1 MNGTTT
7 IQKNK
12 GLINIGSKNLL
23 HRKAAFLDE
32 ILNFIEEKSLGYL
45 MEETEKEINIPFQKA
60 KKQIK

>member
-1 MNGTTT
+1 MNGIT
-7 IQKNK
+7 ITQKNK
-12 GLINIGSKNLL
+12 GLANFGSKNLL
-23 HRKAAFLDE
+23 RRKAAFLDE